1 MENRYNLLVSFYV
14 EQEDIRERIHIVK
27 LDVEIK
33 EIVAREEKLKM
44 EIDKIIV
51 EIEV

>member
-27 LDVEIK
+27 LNVGIK
-33 EIVAREEKLKM
+33 QDGLSLNLTTKTTINFLRG
-44 EIDKIIV
+44 I
-51 EIEV
+51 